1 MSPKRFHFRLE
12 SVLEIRKNKQEQEEK
27 IYRKLVDDLFRLDR
41 QIEEV
46 RKEQKRVFSDCELK
60 LTGTLM
66 LDEWRRDLDYM
77 RYLEEVIVQLKRQR
91 QEVDLQRLR
100 QKEVMIEA
108 TKKRK
113 TMDLLKEKYLQE
125 YTFEM
130 NRLEQIEIDDWV
142 TTGYMRRE

>member
-27 IYRKLVDDLFRLDR
+27 IYRKLVDELSRLDR

-46 RKEQKRVFSDCELK
+46 QKEQKRVFEECELK

-66 LDEWRRDLDYM
+66 LDEWRRDLDYI
-77 RYLEEVIVQLKRQR
+77 RYLEEVIAQLKRRR

-125 YTFEM
+125 YLFEM

-142 TTGYMRRE
+142 TTGYKRPE

>member
-27 IYRKLVDDLFRLDR
+27 IYMKLVDELSRLDR

-46 RKEQKRVFSDCELK
+46 QKEQKRVFEECELK

-66 LDEWRRDLDYM
+66 LDEWRRDLDYI
-77 RYLEEVIVQLKRQR
+77 RYLEEVIAQLKRRR

-125 YTFEM
+125 YMFEM

-142 TTGYMRRE
+142 TTGYMRRG

>member
-27 IYRKLVDDLFRLDR
+27 IYMKLVDELSRLDR

-46 RKEQKRVFSDCELK
+46 QKEQKRVFEECELK

-66 LDEWRRDLDYM
+66 LDEWRRDLDYI
-77 RYLEEVIVQLKRQR
+77 RYLEEVIAQLKRRR

-125 YTFEM
+125 YIFEM

-142 TTGYMRRE
+142 TTGYMRRG